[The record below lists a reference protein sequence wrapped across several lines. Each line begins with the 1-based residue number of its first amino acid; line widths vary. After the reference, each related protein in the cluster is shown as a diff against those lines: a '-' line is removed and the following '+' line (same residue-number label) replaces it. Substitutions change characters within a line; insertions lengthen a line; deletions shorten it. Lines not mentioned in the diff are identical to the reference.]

1 MENVFTFRFGKVGGE
16 LILARRREL
25 MNMKRLVLVSWLFLA
40 LVSCDEATRSIV
52 DESAP
57 IRVSAFPGN
66 CEVDFQSPCYR
77 IQEGNELGSG
87 VWKSVNTPIE
97 GFVYEE
103 GFTYLLVVRIER
115 EMDATSES
123 PRLKYTL
130 VKVLSKDKV

>member
-1 MENVFTFRFGKVGGE
+1 
-16 LILARRREL
+16 
-25 MNMKRLVLVSWLFLA
+25 MKRLVLVACLFLA
-40 LVSCDEATRSIV
+40 LIACDEATQNIV

-66 CEVDFQSPCYR
+66 CSVDFSTPCYR
-77 IQEGNELGSG
+77 IQEGSELGSG
-87 VWKSVNTPIE
+87 SWKNVNTPIN
-97 GFVYEE
+97 GFTYEE

-115 EMDATSES
+115 EPDVTSET